1 MAYRFFF
8 VEKHQSIW
16 KSWLKDLEPNK
27 GQPNFQARQN
37 ASKMAHPERLTP
49 FEKLSYIGDYAERF
63 GLDPD
68 EVYWKTSAAT
78 VMEFAIERK
87 ERSEFRER
95 FDYIYS
101 EILKAEHGNNNP
113 PSARTSKQ

>member
-1 MAYRFFF
+1 
-8 VEKHQSIW
+8 
-16 KSWLKDLEPNK
+16 
-27 GQPNFQARQN
+27 
-37 ASKMAHPERLTP
+37 MAHSEKLAP
-49 FEKLSYIGDYAERF
+49 FENLSYIGEYAERF

-87 ERSEFRER
+87 ERAEFRER

-101 EILKAEHGNNNP
+101 EILKAERGNND
-113 PSARTSKQ
+113 SSSTGTSK

>member
-1 MAYRFFF
+1 
-8 VEKHQSIW
+8 
-16 KSWLKDLEPNK
+16 
-27 GQPNFQARQN
+27 
-37 ASKMAHPERLTP
+37 MAHAERLKP
-49 FEKLSYIGDYAERF
+49 FESLSYIGEYAERF

-101 EILKAEHGNNNP
+101 EILKAESGTNN
-113 PSARTSKQ
+113 STDLRSRK